1 ESKNVISQNIFAPVM
16 LMKSSALTPVDDVAL
31 KNNSAAPFIRVKA
44 PAAVRERVDVV
55 NEIIADHRAGL
66 RAECV
71 DRAHIAEPKLADI
84 VQMIVLDQIGATGRL
99 AITPRPADRDGGVIE
114 IMNVIVHD
122 AIGPALQ
129 NHYADGR
136 RVDLAEVMQMIV
148 SDDVPEILIT

>member
-1 ESKNVISQNIFAPVM
+1 MLVRPVSDEQIARIEVHEVVRKDERNVRLRPGAHQLILFAESKNVISQNIFAPVM

-84 VQMIVLDQIGATGRL
+84 VQMIVLDQIGATGR
-99 AITPRPADRDGGVIE
+99 
-114 IMNVIVHD
+114 
-122 AIGPALQ
+122 
-129 NHYADGR
+129 
-136 RVDLAEVMQMIV
+136 
-148 SDDVPEILIT
+148 